1 MARFSLHAIGADR
14 PGIVSAVTRTLGSIG
29 CNLED
34 SRMTI
39 LHGQF
44 AIMLIV
50 DAPSTASGS
59 VIESCLDE
67 VRDELDLLIAVRPLP
82 EHVEVADVGDVLTVS
97 VHGADR
103 PGIVAAFTT
112 TLADFGGNIID
123 LATRSVGEGDQPGY
137 VMVLSVAL
145 PVGHDGDELVA
156 KLGEVADGLG
166 VRCAVGPGD
175 SGLL

>member
-14 PGIVSAVTRTLGSIG
+14 PGIVSAVAGALAAMG

-39 LHGQF
+39 LQGQF

-59 VIESCLDE
+59 VIETCLE
-67 VRDELDLLIAVRPLP
+67 NVRDELDLLVVVRPLP
-82 EHVEVADVGDVLTVS
+82 KHLETTEIGEVFTVS

-112 TLADFGGNIID
+112 TLAGVGANIID
-123 LATRSVGEGDQPGY
+123 LATRAVGDGESIGY

-145 PVGHDGDELVA
+145 PVGSSSDQLVA
-156 KLGEVADGLG
+156 ELHEVAESLG

-175 SGLL
+175 PGLL